1 MWLGIL
7 IPFVGT
13 TMGAAFVYLLKK
25 EISIFVQKILSG
37 FAAGVMVAASVWSL
51 LIPSMEMSENLGRLA
66 FIPAAA
72 GFMAGIFFLLFLD
85 HEIGRAHV

>member
-37 FAAGVMVAASVWSL
+37 FAAG
-51 LIPSMEMSENLGRLA
+51 
-66 FIPAAA
+66 
-72 GFMAGIFFLLFLD
+72 IF
-85 HEIGRAHV
+85 